1 MKSRHIASA
10 VANFTAFL
18 VLSTIIAAPFYLAK
32 NITKVAGIKS
42 TVPYLITSQIE
53 KFPNVSLTQ
62 QGQIYQISY
71 TKLSPNQEF
80 QELLILTNP
89 TSSTQTYRIL
99 NISGQ
104 ARVYFGK
111 VAENH
116 ASQISLP
123 AAASAPIS
131 LFSDSQDQTFS
142 AAFQIETQ

>member
-1 MKSRHIASA
+1 MKHLVAYI
-10 VANFTAFL
+10 ANFAAIILLL
-18 VLSTIIAAPFYLAK
+18 VIITLPFYFARHMS
-32 NITKVAGIKS
+32 KVAGIKS

-71 TKLSPNQEF
+71 TKLSPSQEF

-99 NISGQ
+99 NISGRS
-104 ARVYFGK
+104 RVFFGK
-111 VAENH
+111 VVKNQTA
-116 ASQISLP
+116 QISLP
-123 AAASAPIS
+123 SGSSVPIS